1 MEPNQH
7 EDEPACHIQLCP
19 SVTTASEEQ
28 SAHTSYLPT
37 TQFLHPSPPHP
48 KARPR
53 LRTHSGSL
61 TAAATRSPLETRAPR
76 LQMSYNFLQ
85 RKPTESQAK
94 TTITYSQRQPEAKIG
109 APRTQQPHHPPP
121 PPRGRSG
128 ARPQAPP
135 APPPKRR
142 RLRRDTWLSPPR
154 APATP
159 GRPPAPPRLTAAPG
173 PAVPPPARGPQPGGV
188 RAFRE
193 LPNARRPAS
202 TTQARR
208 AAAGRDPLL
217 SAHSRAATTATTA
230 PTPPPLVVRAGHGA
244 ASSLERRR
252 QSPNGG
258 STWRRGGSGGAGRG
272 LLSNSPSQ
280 RAPLPLGI
288 HFPEK
293 PVSPHSSFPQL
304 TPQCHGAPLPDP
316 GPGGRYL
323 PVGLRRKNPVRGDRV
338 AGNACSLL
346 PVSGASGAVVKWRPK
361 LTPLAANPI
370 QFHSPPSALPVRAR
384 APA

>member
-1 MEPNQH
+1 M
-7 EDEPACHIQLCP
+7 
-19 SVTTASEEQ
+19 
-28 SAHTSYLPT
+28 
-37 TQFLHPSPPHP
+37 
-48 KARPR
+48 
-53 LRTHSGSL
+53 
-61 TAAATRSPLETRAPR
+61 
-76 LQMSYNFLQ
+76 
-85 RKPTESQAK
+85 
-94 TTITYSQRQPEAKIG
+94 
-109 APRTQQPHHPPP
+109 
-121 PPRGRSG
+121 
-128 ARPQAPP
+128 
-135 APPPKRR
+135 
-142 RLRRDTWLSPPR
+142 
-154 APATP
+154 
-159 GRPPAPPRLTAAPG
+159 
-173 PAVPPPARGPQPGGV
+173 

-193 LPNARRPAS
+193 LPNARRTAS

-208 AAAGRDPLL
+208 AAAGRDQLL
-217 SAHSRAATTATTA
+217 SAHSRAAVTATTA
-230 PTPPPLVVRAGHGA
+230 PTPPPLAVRAGHGA

-258 STWRRGGSGGAGRG
+258 STWRIEGSGGAGCG
-272 LLSNSPSQ
+272 LLSSSPSQ

-293 PVSPHSSFPQL
+293 PGSPHTSLAQL

-384 APA
+384 ARPRDPPPLSLPSLARPLLSLPLPLPSSSSSFSPYHHRHRHHHQQQPPSASFSRSFFFPSLLLCPTTPSPVRGPSGTSDRLSPPRSNARSHPPSLALSTPSPSPSRVGSSLSLSRADVTT